1 MDQRRLVE
9 SPTLLYLSRGDL
21 IRVGGDT
28 PSVYMNAV
36 RQALCLHAVGD
47 TVQPLKPYLR
57 WGDSHIADRLIAMPA
72 YVGGADATAGLKWI
86 GSNHANPSRR
96 GLERASAL
104 IILNDPITNYPIA
117 LLEGSLISGMRT
129 AAVTALGVQHL
140 ACRGFHHVA
149 CIGCGP
155 IARFQLRTLLDRFS
169 SIQTVHLF
177 DLREDASR
185 RLADE
190 LQGQVRPI
198 EVRVTAS
205 AEEAVRAGE
214 VVVTCTVTDRPYLR
228 YEWLQR
234 GAFLSNVSIMDVE
247 KDVFLK
253 ADKVVVDDWDQCNR
267 DKKIINQLVLEGRFS
282 RERLHAELGDILIGR
297 KPGRES
303 DDETI
308 VLNPM
313 GLAIED
319 IASAVALYQRALDQG
334 IGVRLPLY
342 EATESL
348 RSDAPAA
355 VLES

>member
-9 SPTLLYLSRGDL
+9 NPTLLYLSRADL
-21 IRVGGDT
+21 VRVGGNS
-28 PSVYMNAV
+28 PLVYMEAV
-36 RQALCLHAVGD
+36 RQALSLHAVGN

-57 WGDSHIADRLIAMPA
+57 WGDGHIADRLIAMPA
-72 YVGGADATAGLKWI
+72 YVGGTGAVAGLKWI
-86 GSNHANPSRR
+86 GSNHANRSAR

-104 IILNDPITNYPIA
+104 IILNDPISKYPVA

-140 ACRGFHHVA
+140 ARSGCEHVA

-155 IARFQLRTLLDRFS
+155 IARFQLLTLLDRFS

-177 DLREDASR
+177 DLQEDASR
-185 RLADE
+185 GLADE
-190 LQGQVRPI
+190 LQGQIRRIDVRI
-198 EVRVTAS
+198 AAS
-205 AEEAVRAGE
+205 AEKAVRAGE

-247 KDVFLK
+247 KDVFLM

-319 IASAVALYQRALDQG
+319 IASAAALYQCAVDQG

-342 EATESL
+342 ETTESL
-348 RSDAPAA
+348 WSDAPAT
-355 VLES
+355 VVEL